1 MNCSLLIK
9 QSMES
14 MTESEK
20 KIAEYILN
28 NDCEIYM
35 LSAAELAAQTGTS
48 GASVIRFVK
57 KIGFEGFQEF
67 KIALAKNDASEPE
80 TESDYDYI
88 DTNDTIK
95 EIISKTGKSNIKT
108 IEDTLA
114 LLNEKQVEEAVE
126 AIQNAK
132 NIYLF
137 GVGASALIAMDFQYK
152 LVRINRNAH
161 MHLDSHMQLAMAAHI
176 EPEDLAIGI
185 SYSGKTKEVYSAL
198 LKAKERD
205 AKCISITRYG
215 ANPVA
220 SVSDIKLQV
229 PNIEK
234 DLRVGA
240 ISSRIAQLT
249 LVDILFIGVAKNNFS
264 KIDKYLKETR
274 HMVEELKLK

>member
-9 QSMES
+9 QSIDN
-14 MTESEK
+14 MTEAEK

-28 NDCEIYM
+28 NNCEIYR
-35 LSAAELAAQTGTS
+35 LSAAELASYAGTS

-67 KIALAKNDASEPE
+67 KIALAKNDVEE
-80 TESDYDYI
+80 RDDKTDYDYI
-88 DTNDTIK
+88 DTNDTVK
-95 EIISKTGKSNIKT
+95 EIISKTGRSNIKT

-114 LLNEKQVEEAVE
+114 LLNEKHVIQAIE

-161 MHLDSHMQLAMAAHI
+161 MHLDSHMQLSMAAHI
-176 EPEDLAIGI
+176 ESEDLAIAI
-185 SYSGKTKEVYSAL
+185 SYTGKTKEIYSAL
-198 LKAKERD
+198 LKAKERN
-205 AKCISITRYG
+205 AKCISITKYG
-215 ANPVA
+215 TNPIA
-220 SVSDIKLQV
+220 SISDIKLQV
-229 PNIEK
+229 PSIEK